1 MQYLEELRQV
11 IGLRSYGQKDP
22 LVEFKKE
29 SFSLFKNLLEK
40 LKYDLVLFLNNIS
53 VVEKD
58 SENEP
63 EKIKTFAS
71 PLKDHKPKCLLH
83 SNKVGKISRNEK
95 CPETGK
101 KFKNCCGAF

>member
-1 MQYLEELRQV
+1 MQYLEQLRQV

-29 SFSLFKNLLEK
+29 SFSLFESLLEK

-53 VVEKD
+53 VIDNDEK
-58 SENEP
+58 NQP
-63 EKIKTFAS
+63 EKPKAFAQ
-71 PLKDHKPKCLLH
+71 PLKEHKPKCLL
-83 SNKVGKISRNEK
+83 SLNKGGKISRNEK

-101 KFKNCCGAF
+101 KFNNTVYY

>member
-1 MQYLEELRQV
+1 M

-29 SFSLFKNLLEK
+29 SFSLFESLLEK

-53 VVEKD
+53 IVE
-58 SENEP
+58 SELKNQP
-63 EKIKTFAS
+63 EKPKTLAQ
-71 PLKDHKPKCLLH
+71 PLKEHKPKCLL
-83 SNKVGKISRNEK
+83 SLNKEGKISRNEK

-101 KFKNCCGAF
+101 KFKNCCGAI